1 VAREIYSI
9 CDNKGFYTM
18 GNHLN
23 EHKSKRLSKK
33 LLTLDLDEGIRI
45 ESSIQGKK
53 AFVNKN
59 ASGIFVVQLVIM
71 NKSFGYDNKDV
82 RYFDSAEEVAE
93 FVNLTFQNRYS
104 IVEY

>member
-1 VAREIYSI
+1 
-9 CDNKGFYTM
+9 M

-23 EHKSKRLSKK
+23 EHKSKRLIKK

-59 ASGIFVVQLVIM
+59 ASGIFVIQLVIM
-71 NKSFGYDNKDV
+71 NKSCDNKDV
-82 RYFDSAEEVAE
+82 RYFDFAEEVAE
-93 FVNLTFQNRYS
+93 FVNLTFQSRYS

>member
-1 VAREIYSI
+1 
-9 CDNKGFYTM
+9 M

-23 EHKSKRLSKK
+23 EHKSKRLIKK
-33 LLTLDLDEGIRI
+33 LLKLDLDEGIRI

-59 ASGIFVVQLVIM
+59 ASGIFVIQLVIM
-71 NKSFGYDNKDV
+71 NKSCDNKDV

-93 FVNLTFQNRYS
+93 FVNLTFQSRYS